1 MTSPMTTDKLRQ
13 RYYTNSMA
21 ESQQSDA
28 DLEGGG
34 SMYHANNSATT
45 AASSSFLSPLR
56 SGTSG
61 SSNNNGMEIPSSFS
75 SSGGGMNSMA
85 YSQQQRQL
93 ESSMYDG
100 GKGRR
105 VKSSGAF
112 SFAGG
117 SNASLNLLSPR
128 QYQTLQS
135 LLHRLIYNPSI
146 ANDLPKVAVA
156 LFVVLVL
163 LFPFCS
169 VAYGILLCV
178 GITCGFGTI
187 VALWL
192 CQDVL
197 KKDDGTPEMKQ
208 VSEPIREGAQGFL
221 QVQYTAIARIAIPL
235 SIMIFISYQFRPNVS
250 THSDTGV
257 AVLGNVV
264 LGLVAAM
271 AFGIGAVCSAVA
283 GYLSMAIASM
293 SNIRVAA
300 AGRTSYAEALIV
312 CFRGGAFSAV
322 LNLTLCVAGVTTLY
336 VFLMILFATSLSIQD
351 IPILMVG
358 YGFGASFVALFMQL
372 VRIVVLCR
380 VSSQRYIRIVSNLHN
395 FDILGRW
402 HLHKSGR
409 CRCRFSWESRTKY
422 SRGRSAQP
430 RHHCR
435 FGRGYGGGL
444 CRFFGRRF

>member
-13 RYYTNSMA
+13 RYYANSMT
-21 ESQQSDA
+21 ESQQNDA

-34 SMYHANNSATT
+34 SSMYNASSSAQS
-45 AASSSFLSPLR
+45 AASSSFMSPLR
-56 SGTSG
+56 SGTG
-61 SSNNNGMEIPSSFS
+61 SINNNGMEISSSLS
-75 SSGGGMNSMA
+75 SSGGGMNSM
-85 YSQQQRQL
+85 YSQPHRNQ

-105 VKSSGAF
+105 VKSAGAF
-112 SFAGG
+112 SFAGNP
-117 SNASLNLLSPR
+117 NAGLNFLSPR
-128 QYQTLQS
+128 QYQTLLS
-135 LLHRLIYNPSI
+135 LLHQLIYNPSI
-146 ANDLPKVAVA
+146 ANELPKIAVV
-156 LFVVLVL
+156 LLIVLVL
-163 LFPFCS
+163 VFPFCS

-178 GITCGFGTI
+178 GMTCGFGII

-221 QVQYTAIARIAIPL
+221 QVQYTAIARFAIPL
-235 SIMIFISYQFRPNVS
+235 SFMIFVSYQFRPNVS
-250 THSDTGV
+250 SHSDKGV

-264 LGLVAAM
+264 LGCVAAM

-293 SNIRVAA
+293 SNIRVAS

-322 LNLTLCVAGVTTLY
+322 LNITLCVAGVTTLY

-372 VRIVVLCR
+372 VRTMFL
-380 VSSQRYIRIVSNLHN
+380 
-395 FDILGRW
+395 LGI
-402 HLHKSGR
+402 G
-409 CRCRFSWESRTKY
+409 FSEKY
-422 SRGRSAQP
+422 PKLS
-430 RHHCR
+430 
-435 FGRGYGGGL
+435 FYEL
-444 CRFFGRRF
+444 